1 MGDAVGWV
9 TCVKLTPAQ
18 RAVVD
23 RLQRRKHTAYEL
35 RRHITLR
42 RQTAVQV
49 KGRGLEAGRVACPS
63 LAAVVNRK
71 PRGPVMSDGPK
82 WWRPADCLWDGDY
95 RQAWEP
101 KRVA

>member
-1 MGDAVGWV
+1 
-9 TCVKLTPAQ
+9 LTVCGAGST
-18 RAVVD
+18 
-23 RLQRRKHTAYEL
+23 RRTSCAATS
-35 RRHITLR
+35 RLR